1 MTDTSAK
8 PAADG
13 QEPQAAEPGVAER
26 PDAGDNKEAPA
37 DELAAARAEAEE
49 HRSQTLR
56 LAAELDNQRK
66 RAARELENARKFGI
80 ERFAAELLA
89 VLDSL
94 EKAVETGADASPDAL
109 REGTEA
115 TLRLLEAAMQKFGVQ
130 EIDPLGEPFD
140 PEFHEAMTTQPS
152 AEAEPGSVLAVIQKG
167 YSLNGRLLRPAR
179 VVVAAEPQGA

>member
-1 MTDTSAK
+1 MMTDTSAK

-13 QEPQAAEPGVAER
+13 QDSGTVEEQPEAASDGV
-26 PDAGDNKEAPA
+26 PA

-49 HRSQTLR
+49 YRNQTLR

-66 RAARELENARKFGI
+66 RAARELENARKYGI

-89 VLDSL
+89 VMDSL
-94 EKAVETGADASPDAL
+94 EKAVETGADASPETL
-109 REGTEA
+109 REGTQA
-115 TLRLLEAAMQKFGVQ
+115 TLRLLEGAMQKFGVT

-140 PEFHEAMTTQPS
+140 PQFHEAMTTQPS

-167 YSLNGRLLRPAR
+167 YALNDRLLRPAR
-179 VVVAAEPQGA
+179 VVVAAEPGKDGA